1 MYKVQKLAEIAG
13 VSVRT
18 LHHYDQ
24 IGLLKPGIRSE
35 AGYRMYGE
43 AELLRLQQILFFKEL
58 DFPLKEIGAILDKPG
73 FDVLEAL
80 SYHKKMIEEKL
91 SRTSRLLRTIDTTIQ
106 KITEENVMKNE
117 DELFEGF
124 SKKQQEEYEKEARER
139 WGDDKVAESKE
150 RTKNWSKEKFKD
162 IADQQNA
169 IPAALASKM
178 HLDAGHPDVQ
188 KIIQQHFDLIG
199 QFYTVTPEIYRGLG
213 ELYTTDDR
221 FREFYDKHKPGMAD
235 FMKSAM
241 NYFADEKF
249 GREH

>member
-24 IGLLKPGIRSE
+24 IGLLQPRIRSE

-91 SRTSRLLRTIDTTIQ
+91 S
-106 KITEENVMKNE
+106 
-117 DELFEGF
+117 
-124 SKKQQEEYEKEARER
+124 
-139 WGDDKVAESKE
+139 
-150 RTKNWSKEKFKD
+150 
-162 IADQQNA
+162 
-169 IPAALASKM
+169 
-178 HLDAGHPDVQ
+178 
-188 KIIQQHFDLIG
+188 
-199 QFYTVTPEIYRGLG
+199 
-213 ELYTTDDR
+213 
-221 FREFYDKHKPGMAD
+221 
-235 FMKSAM
+235 
-241 NYFADEKF
+241 
-249 GREH
+249 